1 MNAADVDALETMPIE
16 DTTESI
22 KTKHESAE
30 PGAMLNRATRYTG
43 EAQARAP
50 TQHRS
55 EFKKSA
61 KFEKFRQTFSHVCSF
76 IFKIS
81 LICFCVCCPKLTD
94 VDENVPEFH
103 QFLQKYQNLLDSQ
116 ISLDFAP
123 KILKFS
129 ENDCRKVRRKLD

>member
-1 MNAADVDALETMPIE
+1 MQKIKTMNAIDADALQTMPIE

-61 KFEKFRQTFSHVCSF
+61 ERQTFSHVRSC
-76 IFKIS
+76 
-81 LICFCVCCPKLTD
+81 
-94 VDENVPEFH
+94 
-103 QFLQKYQNLLDSQ
+103 
-116 ISLDFAP
+116 
-123 KILKFS
+123 ILKLFTYVLQLLS
-129 ENDCRKVRRKLD
+129 NFTIFWSNCLAQIIFYQ